1 MAFLLQIESS
11 NSLYINK
18 PVCIKGK
25 KNFCMQTLNGDFIC
39 VCRGRYDLRRTP
51 AENINLPPALL
62 SRFDLLWLILD
73 RADMDSDLEM
83 ARHIVYVH
91 QNKESPAL
99 GFTPLDPSVL
109 RYISLLL
116 LL

>member
-1 MAFLLQIESS
+1 MCQ
-11 NSLYINK
+11 
-18 PVCIKGK
+18 CT
-25 KNFCMQTLNGDFIC
+25 NFKHLHFFVQNIR
-39 VCRGRYDLRRTP
+39 RGRYDMRRTP

-83 ARHIVYVH
+83 ARHVVYVH

-99 GFTPLDPSVL
+99 GFTPLEPSVI
-109 RYISLLL
+109 R
-116 LL
+116 

>member
-25 KNFCMQTLNGDFIC
+25 KTSVCKHLMVTLF